1 MAGNDSTQ
9 IHSRE
14 FSRVLPLIIALER
27 IQRPTMTNLA
37 TDTGLTEKQLES
49 RLQALQGDY
58 HVLIERSGDVHHVAS
73 WGLLPRQQRS
83 EVERGVFSV
92 KRDNPQDEQ
101 IIFDIANNR
110 LRIYGHRIAFTAS
123 LDAVELIKEFSEEG
137 GQLRISS
144 ADFCANVQLS
154 LAETWQAEHYFL
166 VIKKSQETMK

>member
-9 IHSRE
+9 IHSRG
-14 FSRVLPLIIALER
+14 FSRVMPLIIALER

-49 RLQALQGDY
+49 GLQALQGDY
-58 HVLIERSGDVHHVAS
+58 RVLIERSGDVHHVAS
-73 WGLLPRQQRS
+73 WGLLPRKQRS
-83 EVERGVFSV
+83 EVERGVFSI

-110 LRIYGHRIAFTAS
+110 LRVYGRHMAFSAP
-123 LDAVELIKEFSEEG
+123 LNAAELIKGFSGG
-137 GQLRISS
+137 GQLSISS

-154 LAETWQAEHYFL
+154 LAETWQAEHYFR

>member
-1 MAGNDSTQ
+1 MADANCTQ

-37 TDTGLTEKQLES
+37 VDTGLTEKELES
-49 RLQALQGDY
+49 RFQALQSDY
-58 HVLIERSGDVHHVAS
+58 QVLIERSGDVHKVAS

-83 EVERGVFSV
+83 EVERGVFSI
-92 KRDNPQDEQ
+92 KRDNLGDEQ

-110 LRIYGHRIAFTAS
+110 LRVYGQGLAFTAP
-123 LDAVELIKEFSEEG
+123 LNEVELIKGFSG
-137 GQLRISS
+137 GQLSICS

>member
-1 MAGNDSTQ
+1 MADADFTQ

-27 IQRPTMTNLA
+27 IQKPTMTNLA
-37 TDTGLTEKQLES
+37 TDTGLTEKELES
-49 RLQALQGDY
+49 RFQALQGDY
-58 HVLIERSGDVHHVAS
+58 QVLIERSGDVHHVAS

-83 EVERGVFSV
+83 EVERGVFLV
-92 KRDNPQDEQ
+92 KRDNPGDEQ

-110 LRIYGHRIAFTAS
+110 LRVYGRQIAFTAP
-123 LDAVELIKEFSEEG
+123 LDTVKLIKGFSEG
-137 GQLRISS
+137 GQLSIGS

-154 LAETWQAEHYFL
+154 LVEYIQAEHYFK

>member
-1 MAGNDSTQ
+1 MAGADFTQ

-14 FSRVLPLIIALER
+14 FTRMLPLIIALER

-37 TDTGLTEKQLES
+37 TDTGLTEAELES
-49 RLQALQGDY
+49 HLKGLQGDY
-58 HVLIERSGDVHHVAS
+58 HVLVERSGDGLKVAS
-73 WGLLPRQQRS
+73 WGLLPRKQRS

-110 LRIYGHRIAFTAS
+110 LRVYGRHMAFSAP
-123 LDAVELIKEFSEEG
+123 LNAVELIKGFSEG
-137 GQLRISS
+137 GQLSICS

-154 LAETWQAEHYFL
+154 LVEYIQAEHYFL
-166 VIKKSQETMK
+166 VIKKSEETMK

>member
-101 IIFDIANNR
+101 ITFDIANNL
-110 LRIYGHRIAFTAS
+110 LRIYGHRIAFTAP
-123 LDAVELIKEFSEEG
+123 LDTVKLIKGFSKG
-137 GQLRISS
+137 GQLRIGSG
-144 ADFCANVQLS
+144 DFCANVQLS
-154 LAETWQAEHYFL
+154 VVEYFQAEHYFL

>member
-1 MAGNDSTQ
+1 MADADSTQ

-37 TDTGLTEKQLES
+37 VDTGLTEAELES
-49 RLQALQGDY
+49 CFKALQGDY
-58 HVLIERSGDVHHVAS
+58 QVLVERSGDGLQVAS

-101 IIFDIANNR
+101 IIFDIANNL
-110 LRIYGHRIAFTAS
+110 LRIYGRQIAFS
-123 LDAVELIKEFSEEG
+123 VPLDVVELIKGFSG
-137 GQLRISS
+137 GQLRIGSG
-144 ADFCANVQLS
+144 DFCANVQLS
-154 LAETWQAEHYFL
+154 VVEYFQAEHYFL